1 LGISRSTERIH
12 EVLQDIHLSQA
23 TSQQLS
29 VQQAEKFDK
38 SLAAIQFSL
47 LAISSKEQ
55 CGIRTR
61 QKARKK
67 KPRRFAISGI
77 DSEEERSTSILS
89 SETVRRA
96 VDLSTSSF
104 QINQLVDLAITVRY
118 QCGKAQFKAIAVP
131 DQVFETADRETK
143 LRMVKYLQDLRLLLW
158 LLQRDTGAINGLSA
172 SRDLKRS
179 SCLMLQ
185 MDLTSSKHAL
195 ESLCTF
201 LVPKYL
207 CGHFTEANVEN
218 YVIHNATSWGREYIP
233 IRLIWGYRRPIH
245 VEVVALNLRPNS
257 EMGFHN
263 QAESTNNTI
272 TRPVLVRKNSP
283 PLGITLA
290 VLDEMQTE
298 CSWYVQTIVQNDI
311 MAYVPVAYNDQDS
324 ELPERLLGVICS
336 FYYNT
341 TREEVNGV
349 SSSSILN
356 SGVSILTFTSLTSY
370 AGQLRCT

>member
-1 LGISRSTERIH
+1 
-12 EVLQDIHLSQA
+12 
-23 TSQQLS
+23 
-29 VQQAEKFDK
+29 
-38 SLAAIQFSL
+38 
-47 LAISSKEQ
+47 
-55 CGIRTR
+55 
-61 QKARKK
+61 
-67 KPRRFAISGI
+67 
-77 DSEEERSTSILS
+77 
-89 SETVRRA
+89 
-96 VDLSTSSF
+96 
-104 QINQLVDLAITVRY
+104 
-118 QCGKAQFKAIAVP
+118 
-131 DQVFETADRETK
+131 